1 MVLDSSERFWQ
12 VHSNK
17 AFQNRHNSLRDLSV
31 GNKHNSLRDLSAEKS
46 CSGEMRFNGH
56 Q

>member
-12 VHSNK
+12 VHGNK

-31 GNKHNSLRDLSAEKS
+31 GNKYNSLTDLS
-46 CSGEMRFNGH
+46 SGEKNCSHEM
-56 Q
+56 

>member
-17 AFQNRHNSLRDLSV
+17 AFQNRHNSLRDLSA
-31 GNKHNSLRDLSAEKS
+31 GNKHKSLKDLSAAGKKKKKKK
-46 CSGEMRFNGH
+46 CSHEM
-56 Q
+56 